1 MEGFGIR
8 VKAPE
13 GIVVSE
19 KEKNAY
25 IEHIKKNNP
34 NRQIEWVEIVIDDEG
49 FANLTYSLA
58 PVEFERIRRITGY
71 LVGTMDNWNDAKT
84 AEEADRVKHSLG
96 TDGSME
102 KFS

>member
-1 MEGFGIR
+1 MEKFEIR

-34 NRQIEWVEIVIDDEG
+34 QRQIEWVEIAIDDEG

-71 LVGTMDNWNDAKT
+71 LVGTTDKWNDGKK
-84 AEEADRVKHSLG
+84 AELKDRVKQS
-96 TDGSME
+96 GSCCE
-102 KFS
+102 K

>member
-1 MEGFGIR
+1 MRNIEIK

-13 GIVVSE
+13 GIVISE

-34 NRQIEWVEIVIDDEG
+34 NREIEWVEIVIDDEG

-71 LVGTMDNWNDAKT
+71 LVGTTNKWNDGKK
-84 AEEADRVKHSLG
+84 AELKDRVKHSCNCC
-96 TDGSME
+96 
-102 KFS
+102 

>member
-1 MEGFGIR
+1 MEKFEIR

-34 NRQIEWVEIVIDDEG
+34 QRQIEWVEIAIDDEG

-71 LVGTMDNWNDAKT
+71 LVGTTDKWNDGKK
-84 AEEADRVKHSLG
+84 AELKDRVKHSC
-96 TDGSME
+96 S
-102 KFS
+102 SC

>member
-1 MEGFGIR
+1 MEKFEIR

-34 NRQIEWVEIVIDDEG
+34 QRQIEWVEIAIDDEG

-71 LVGTMDNWNDAKT
+71 LVGTTDKWNDGKK
-84 AEEADRVKHSLG
+84 AELKDRVKHSCNCC
-96 TDGSME
+96 
-102 KFS
+102 

>member
-1 MEGFGIR
+1 MEKIEVR
-8 VKAPE
+8 VKSPE
-13 GIVVSE
+13 GIVISE

-34 NRQIEWVEIVIDDEG
+34 HRQIEWVEIVIDDEG

-71 LVGTMDNWNDAKT
+71 LVGTTDKWNDGKK
-84 AEEADRVKHSLG
+84 AELKDRVKHSC
-96 TDGSME
+96 SCC
-102 KFS
+102 

>member
-1 MEGFGIR
+1 MEKFEIR

-34 NRQIEWVEIVIDDEG
+34 QRQIEWVEIAIDDEG

-71 LVGTMDNWNDAKT
+71 LVGTVDRFNDAKR
-84 AEEADRVKHSLG
+84 AEVNDRVKHSL
-96 TDGSME
+96 TKCCSAE
-102 KFS
+102 EIA

>member
-1 MEGFGIR
+1 MRNIEIK

-13 GIVVSE
+13 GIVISE

-34 NRQIEWVEIVIDDEG
+34 NREIEWVEIVIDDEG

-58 PVEFERIRRITGY
+58 PVEFERIRRITG
-71 LVGTMDNWNDAKT
+71 
-84 AEEADRVKHSLG
+84 
-96 TDGSME
+96 
-102 KFS
+102 

>member
-1 MEGFGIR
+1 MEKFEIR
-8 VKAPE
+8 VNAPE

-34 NRQIEWVEIVIDDEG
+34 QRQIEWVEIAIYDEG

-71 LVGTMDNWNDAKT
+71 LVGTTDKWNDGKK
-84 AEEADRVKHSLG
+84 AELKDRVKHSC
-96 TDGSME
+96 SCC
-102 KFS
+102 

>member
-1 MEGFGIR
+1 MKDIEIK

-13 GIVVSE
+13 GIVISE

-25 IEHIKKNNP
+25 IQHIRKNNP
-34 NRQIEWVEIVIDDEG
+34 NREIEWVEIVIDEEG

-71 LVGTMDNWNDAKT
+71 LVGTTNKWNDGKK
-84 AEEADRVKHSLG
+84 AELKDRVKHSCNCC
-96 TDGSME
+96 
-102 KFS
+102 